1 MHACHRNG
9 TPPPEGRRRTIAEA
23 HLADERTVVAGL
35 LDAATFSAADRDRI
49 LARGRELIEAVR
61 AGPNPLDNLLHE
73 YDLSSQEGVLLMCL
87 AEGLLRIPDAA
98 TADRLIHDKLG
109 HGDWDRHLG
118 HSPSLLVNA
127 STWGLMLTG
136 RFVDLDPGLEERPSG
151 ILGRLIARSGEPL
164 VRQAVK
170 QAMHVMARQFVMG
183 RTIEEALERAGEA
196 QNRRYRYSFDM
207 LGEAAVCEEDA
218 GRYFDAYAAAIDTL
232 GEAVDPDGDPM
243 AQPGISIKLSALHP
257 RYHYSQPERIGTE
270 LTPRLLALARRARE
284 VGVPV
289 TIDAEEADRLEP
301 SLDVLEAA
309 FTDPDLADWPGLG
322 LAVQA
327 YQKRALPLIDWLDEV
342 AERRGARI
350 PVRLVKGA
358 YWDTEIKR
366 AQQQGLPGYPVFTRK
381 VNTDLAYL
389 ACARR
394 LLELGRRVYPQFASH
409 NAHTVAA
416 VAELAGD
423 RRDFEFQRLH
433 GMGAALFDRV
443 VDEWDLPCRV
453 YAPVGSHRELLPYLV
468 RRLLENGANTSFV
481 NRIVDADQPADA
493 LLADPAEQ
501 VRADPERAAP
511 RLPLPAAIYGERRN
525 SSGLAFDDPLALH
538 GLCQGIETALAKAWR
553 AAPRIAGERRSGD
566 ERPVTAPADRRV
578 EVGRVA
584 EADAGLAAE
593 AMAAAAAGFP
603 AWNATPVPERAAC
616 LERAADLLEEHRE
629 ELMALVCREG
639 GRALPDALAEVRE
652 AADFCRYY
660 ALLARQ
666 TLDARELPG
675 PTGERNILSADGR
688 GVFAC
693 ASPWNFPVAIFTGQV
708 AAALVAGNAV
718 VAKPAHQTPLC
729 AMRVVELLHQAGVP
743 ADALHFLPG
752 ASGEL
757 GEALLADPHLA
768 GVAFTGST
776 ATARHMAR
784 TLAAR
789 EGPIVP
795 LVAET
800 GGQNALIVDSSALPE
815 QVIQDTVRS
824 AFNSAGQRCSALR
837 ILFLQEEIADPMLEL
852 LAGAMDELAVGDP
865 LDLATDCGPVIDTT
879 ARDTL
884 QRHLERMEQEGRL
897 IRRATLPE
905 GTEHGTFLAP
915 HAFEIDRLDRLPEE
929 VFGPVLHVLRYRAD
943 ELDAAINAINATGYG
958 LTLGVHSR
966 VEETARHIAARANC
980 GNVYIN
986 RDIVGSVVGSQP
998 FGGRGLSG
1006 TGPKAGGP
1014 DYLTRFIEEKVVT
1027 DNIAAV
1033 GGNAALLSQEYD

>member
-1 MHACHRNG
+1 MPPCHRNR
-9 TPPPEGRRRTIAEA
+9 PPRPEGWRRAIARA

-35 LDAATFSAADRDRI
+35 LDAARFDQAQRRRI
-49 LARGRELIEAVR
+49 LDRGRELVEAAR
-61 AGPNPLDNLLHE
+61 GGSHPLDNLLHE
-73 YDLSSQEGVLLMCL
+73 YDLSSEEGILLMCL

-118 HSPSLLVNA
+118 HSASLLVNA

-136 RFVDLDPGLEERPSG
+136 RFVDLDPGLEDRPSG

-196 QNRRYRYSFDM
+196 EHRRYRYSFDM
-207 LGEAAVCEEDA
+207 LGEAAVCEDDA

-232 GEAVDPDGDPM
+232 GGAVDPEGDPM

-257 RYHYSQPERIGTE
+257 RYHYSQPERVRAE
-270 LTPRLLALARRARE
+270 LAPRLTALARRARE
-284 VGVPV
+284 AGVPV
-289 TIDAEEADRLEP
+289 TIDAEEADRLEI

-327 YQKRALPLIDWLDEV
+327 YQKRALPLIDWLGEL

-366 AQQQGLPGYPVFTRK
+366 AQQQGLAGYPVFTRK

-394 LLELGRRVYPQFASH
+394 LLELGRWVYPQFASH

-416 VAELAGD
+416 VAELAGA

-433 GMGAALFDRV
+433 GMGAALFDYV
-443 VDEWDLPCRV
+443 VNEWGPPCRV

-481 NRIVDADQPADA
+481 NRIIDADLPAEE
-493 LLADPAEQ
+493 LLADPAER
-501 VRADPERAAP
+501 VRADPERGAP
-511 RLPLPAAIYGERRN
+511 RLPLPAAIYGERKN

-538 GLCQGIETALAKAWR
+538 QLCHGIERALAKEWR
-553 AAPRIAGERRSGD
+553 AAPIVEGARRGGE

-578 EVGRVA
+578 EVGRVV
-584 EADAGLAAE
+584 EADRTIAAE
-593 AMAAAAAGFP
+593 AMATAAAGYRD
-603 AWNATPVPERAAC
+603 WNAVPVPERAAV
-616 LERAADLLEEHRE
+616 LERAADLLEGHRE

-639 GRALPDALAEVRE
+639 GRSLPDALAEVRE

-666 TLDARELPG
+666 TLDTRELPG
-675 PTGERNILSADGR
+675 PTGERNTLSADGR
-688 GVFAC
+688 GVFVC
-693 ASPWNFPVAIFTGQV
+693 VSPWNFPVAIFTGQV

-718 VAKPAHQTPLC
+718 VAKPARRTPLC
-729 AMRVVELLHQAGVP
+729 GMRVVELLHEAGVA
-743 ADALHFLPG
+743 ADALQFLPG
-752 ASGEL
+752 SSGEL
-757 GEALLADPHLA
+757 GEALLTDPHLA

-795 LVAET
+795 LIAET
-800 GGQNALIVDSSALPE
+800 GGQNALLVDSSALPE
-815 QVIQDTVRS
+815 QVIQDTLRS

-837 ILFLQEEIADPMLEL
+837 VLFLQAEIADGLLEL

-865 LDLATDCGPVIDTT
+865 LDLATDCGPVIDTA
-879 ARDTL
+879 ARDKL
-884 QRHLERMEQEGRL
+884 RRHIERMEREGRL
-897 IRRATLPE
+897 IHRAVLPASA
-905 GTEHGTFLAP
+905 EHGSFLAP
-915 HAFEIDRLDRLPEE
+915 HAFEIDSLDRLPEE
-929 VFGPVLHVLRYRAD
+929 VFGPILHVIRYRSD
-943 ELDAAINAINATGYG
+943 ELDAVIDRINATGYG

-966 VEETARHIAARANC
+966 VEETARYIAARANC

-1014 DYLTRFIEEKVVT
+1014 DYLSRFIEEKVVT

-1033 GGNAALLSQEYD
+1033 GGNAALLSQESG